1 MTNPDP
7 GAPGPIGDSGQTGQP
22 GADPYGSYPAQ
33 SDPAQSGQIQ
43 PAQPGAPVPYQPAG
57 YGQPNPASLQGQAG
71 WNPGVPINNNL
82 GWAIGAIIACWPF
95 GIPALIKALNV
106 NTQWMQGRPDLAQQS
121 ADEAK
126 KWGKIGVF
134 VAAGFLGLYVLFFVG
149 YFIFLFGVLGL
160 GLAGS

>member
-1 MTNPDP
+1 MSNPDP
-7 GAPGPIGDSGQTGQP
+7 GTSGPIGDPGQP
-22 GADPYGSYPAQ
+22 GQPAADPYGSYPAH
-33 SDPAQSGQIQ
+33 SDPAQAGQ
-43 PAQPGAPVPYQPAG
+43 AQPMPYQPAA
-57 YGQPNPASLQGQAG
+57 YGQPNPASLQAQAG
-71 WNPGVPINNNL
+71 LAPGAPINNNL

-134 VAAGFLGLYVLFFVG
+134 VAAGFLGLYVLFFIG
-149 YFIFLFGVLGL
+149 YFIFLFAFLGAGV
-160 GLAGS
+160 AGS